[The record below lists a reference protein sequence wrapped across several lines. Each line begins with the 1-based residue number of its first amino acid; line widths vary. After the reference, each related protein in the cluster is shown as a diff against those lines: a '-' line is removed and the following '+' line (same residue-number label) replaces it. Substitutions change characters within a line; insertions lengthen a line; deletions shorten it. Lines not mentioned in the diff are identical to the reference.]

1 VVTARAKKPCR
12 IAARADGARCWGT
25 KGSGPTYE
33 VRAAEGMGMTPGEI
47 RACYRLYAAHRKSHE
62 ICAFPGT
69 IPAAS
74 NAGNLDDLAVLLR
87 LQTGLEELVRDI
99 GHRDPNDDLRPALT
113 RSLGQRRSRRSLPSC
128 SVAALWWGAEV
139 IGVVG
144 SSKMGKLRSR

>member
-1 VVTARAKKPCR
+1 
-12 IAARADGARCWGT
+12 
-25 KGSGPTYE
+25 
-33 VRAAEGMGMTPGEI
+33 MTPGEI
-47 RACYRLYAAHRKSHE
+47 RACYRLYAADRKSHE

-113 RSLGQRRSRRSLPSC
+113 RSLGHWRKMLASF
-128 SVAALWWGAEV
+128 AAQLFGRGAL
-139 IGVVG
+139 VG
-144 SSKMGKLRSR
+144 R